1 MCWVGKIENKHTA
14 KNNIKTFK
22 VCRIT
27 PDKKIKP
34 YYKIN
39 GDIKIYKEGETYY
52 SPFGVAYTGSDYIKI
67 DAGLHSYEIYN
78 ESIGMESYFTYNE
91 LMVIKS
97 STSYEGVNARIVLCT
112 IPKGSKYFINDEG
125 EIVSNCIVI
134 NKVIK
139 SRVTYDNIKKIND
152 KIINFKLHDV

>member
-1 MCWVGKIENKHTA
+1 MCWRGKIENKHTA
-14 KNNIKTFK
+14 KNDIKTFK

-52 SPFGVAYTGSDYIKI
+52 SPFGVTYTGSDYIKI
-67 DAGLHSYEIYN
+67 DSGLHSYKIYN
-78 ESIGMESYFTYNE
+78 ESIDEDTYCGCDSFVV
-91 LMVIKS
+91 LKS
-97 STSYEGVNARIVLCT
+97 LSTYEGVNARIVLCT
-112 IPKGSKYFINDEG
+112 IPKGSKYYINDEG

-139 SRVTYDNIKKIND
+139 SRVAYDNIKEIND
-152 KIINFKLHDV
+152 KIISFKLHDV